1 MDTSRAKR
9 VLIIDDD
16 IYTSDMYAINL
27 RSTGYEVDVAL
38 TGNDG
43 YNKLTSN
50 DYDVVLLDLIL
61 PGLSGTEILHRWRQ
75 TMPKGTRPPIIV
87 LTNYEQNN
95 FCQRPR
101 HRRVRRLCRQGFDYS
116 TQFTRI
122 NCKSSQIMLKF
133 ARGLVV

>member
-87 LTNYEQNN
+87 LTNYEQSN
-95 FCQRPR
+95 FAKGHVTGESDAYVVKASITPR
-101 HRRVRRLCRQGFDYS
+101 NLREL
-116 TQFTRI
+116 I
-122 NCKSSQIMLKF
+122 AK
-133 ARGLVV
+133 VVK

>member
-16 IYTSDMYAINL
+16 IYTSDMYTINL

-87 LTNYEQNN
+87 LTNYEQNS
-95 FCQRPR
+95 FAKSHVTGESDAYVVKASITPR
-101 HRRVRRLCRQGFDYS
+101 NLREL
-116 TQFTRI
+116 I
-122 NCKSSQIMLKF
+122 AK
-133 ARGLVV
+133 VVK

>member
-16 IYTSDMYAINL
+16 IYTSDMYTINL

-87 LTNYEQNN
+87 LTNYEQNS
-95 FCQRPR
+95 FAKGHVTGESDAYVVKASITPR
-101 HRRVRRLCRQGFDYS
+101 NLREL
-116 TQFTRI
+116 I
-122 NCKSSQIMLKF
+122 AK
-133 ARGLVV
+133 VVK